1 MASRPMAAAS
11 KATARSCRA
20 ECCTSTQATAASL
33 ATQGTFCSH
42 SESTDQM
49 KPRIALIAFIVA
61 ACASTASAQLLAA
74 KDGPIVYGHH
84 HIAASDIPAHLKFFA
99 DTLGG
104 TRIKFG
110 PQQVDV
116 VKFPN
121 VFIFFRNQKPTGGSK
136 GTTVNHV
143 GFSVPN
149 LRATLDRVKAGGY

>member
-1 MASRPMAAAS
+1 MTRTVCAVILFLS
-11 KATARSCRA
+11 
-20 ECCTSTQATAASL
+20 
-33 ATQGTFCSH
+33 
-42 SESTDQM
+42 
-49 KPRIALIAFIVA
+49 V
-61 ACASTASAQLLAA
+61 ASTASAQLLVA

-136 GTTVNHV
+136 GTTVNHI
-143 GFSVPN
+143 GFSVTN
-149 LRATLDRVKAGGY
+149 LRATLDRVKAGGYGNHNLTRL